1 MGGGTRGHP
10 IAWDPMVEAIPYLG
24 SPHGRMFPAV
34 PMAVMEAQLAEQLL
48 DDDEDVPTRSFFPES
63 WLWRR
68 IHVAGTARCVPVCP
82 HVPMSP

>member
-1 MGGGTRGHP
+1 MGGGTWGHP
-10 IAWDPMVEAIPYLG
+10 IAWDPMVGAIPYVE
-24 SPHGRMFPAV
+24 SPHGRMSPAV